1 MPTEETGDLRTL
13 LEEAMDDQRIVTI
26 DRDVFEDE
34 RNLGYVLALGETL
47 FLMLTISDAMR
58 FAGFSVLRFADVSHV
73 EVPHVHEA
81 FVEAALRLRGESIEM
96 APDIDLANWGG
107 VVRSMGRVA
116 ELVSIHREEV
126 EPDLCSIGH
135 VRTVDDETASL
146 IEIDP
151 DADWYEETTELSL
164 SEITRVDV
172 GGVYEEALLLVGG
185 PCPVPILRPVH

>member
-1 MPTEETGDLRTL
+1 
-13 LEEAMDDQRIVTI
+13 
-26 DRDVFEDE
+26 
-34 RNLGYVLALGETL
+34 
-47 FLMLTISDAMR
+47 
-58 FAGFSVLRFADVSHV
+58 
-73 EVPHVHEA
+73 
-81 FVEAALRLRGESIEM
+81 M

-107 VVRSMGRVA
+107 VVRGMGRVA

-135 VRTVDDETASL
+135 FRTVDDETASL

-151 DADWYEETTELSL
+151 DADWYEEISELSL

-172 GGVYEEALLLVGG
+172 GGAYEEALLLVGG